1 MARHPRWIKRLLGD
15 EDLASVS
22 RAIARAEAETSGE
35 IRVHLEQWL
44 PAGDPLARAR
54 QVFTELGMQRTR
66 ERNAVLIY
74 LAFADRHLAIVGDEG
89 IHASAGAGY
98 WDQLRDLLVERLRE
112 GRVRDALVEAVT
124 EVGRTL
130 KAHFP
135 RRPDDTNELS
145 DRVST
150 R

>member
-1 MARHPRWIKRLLGD
+1 MARTPRWIKRLLDD

-22 RAIARAEAETSGE
+22 RAIALAEAETSGE
-35 IRVHLEQWL
+35 IRVHLEQRL
-44 PAGDPLARAR
+44 PADDPLTRGR
-54 QVFTELGMQRTR
+54 QVFTELGMHRTR

-74 LAFADRHLAIVGDEG
+74 LALSDRHLAIVGDEG

-98 WDQLRDLLVERLRE
+98 WDHLRDLMVERLRE
-112 GRVRDALVEAVT
+112 GRAREALVEAVT

-130 KAHFP
+130 KTHFP

-145 DRVST
+145 DQVST